1 MSAATEQRTEREAR
15 GRARF
20 DQLTVREIMR
30 RHVVT
35 ASPDYSLRALVEI
48 LDREGISG
56 LPVVAD
62 DGQVVGVVS
71 TTDVVRFLAEN
82 GTTSGEAAG
91 YFELPEG
98 PPWFPDLL
106 PEEPGTALEEHTVA
120 EIMMP
125 ARFTVRPETTVSDLA
140 RFLLRAGIHRALVF
154 VGQELVGI
162 VTTVDV
168 LRAVAGEEAAG

>member
-1 MSAATEQRTEREAR
+1 MSARTEERTGSEAL
-15 GRARF
+15 GRTGF
-20 DQLTVREIMR
+20 DELAVRDIMR

-35 ASPDYSLRALVEI
+35 ASPDYSLRALAEI

-62 DGQVVGVVS
+62 DGEVVGVVS
-71 TTDVVRFLAEN
+71 MTDMVRFLAEN

-106 PEEPGTALEEHTVA
+106 PEEPGTTLEEHTVA

-125 ARFTVRPETTVSDLA
+125 ARFTVRPDTSVSDLA

-154 VGQELVGI
+154 DGQRLAGI

-168 LRAVAGEEAAG
+168 LRAVAGEETAG